1 MTLPIAAVESESGHD
16 GASVGS
22 VHPATLVAS
31 DGTSLLSGFAGNDV
45 MKMPAAAVSAGA
57 VEDATDHA
65 DDEQTRCPATVI
77 EAAMDANGATTV
89 MAQTTALL
97 PPPPTPIA
105 AMVDLIVKQDEV
117 RASPSPRPIMVAG
130 RPERCELEGFTP
142 FSKCH
147 LWKLMMSFYDR
158 EGVES
163 WAQGIVPHFITS
175 NTFIAKRYSNVLR
188 AYFRDVMR
196 PGSEYPLDPSEP
208 FYIVELGTGSGKF
221 SFYFLKA
228 LAEAERVLDFPLDK
242 IKYVMTDFTEQNFNF
257 WKTHPAL
264 APFVKRGIVDFAIFD
279 ATKDTELHLTV
290 SNDVLRPHQL
300 KNPLCIIAN
309 YLFDTLYH
317 DLFQV
322 EHGILKEGLISVGSK
337 KTQEPDPLD
346 PDIIKRLSNLYK
358 YEQID
363 ETFYGEENPHLNN
376 ILKWYH
382 EYYDPESSG
391 ATVLVPIGALSAIER
406 LSQLSS
412 NRVVVISGD
421 KGNSNPDHFRGVCDP
436 HIAVH
441 GSFSVMV
448 NYHAIGIYFAS
459 RGGFALHS
467 PQEEA
472 SLKVSMFVLPGEPAR
487 LQSAQDQL
495 QQPPPTSMT
504 ELYGDDLDRVCEA
517 RSRAFP
523 NVSVAFEDEIVAF
536 GPNDFF
542 VMQKAIKEDTK
553 APSLKAVLALLKLSC
568 WDPDVFYKFRD
579 VLLDHSPA
587 CPPKLKKDVRHGIP
601 LVWKNYYAL
610 DKEKDIAFEIGRLY
624 YGIHDYD
631 SALAFYTRSMHE
643 MGKHHVTSHN
653 MGLCHY
659 SKRQLDLAATC
670 FEEAY
675 ALNSSYQKALTW
687 LQRVQKELGLISQTA
702 TIGALGDNA
711 TQQRM
716 RHEELLVQQ
725 IQLVMP
731 DHEEVNAR
739 PSRFLSTDETS
750 PRRRPDAAMTTTTP
764 VGTPTFPSSSPFA
777 SSSSNSPE

>member
-1 MTLPIAAVESESGHD
+1 M
-16 GASVGS
+16 
-22 VHPATLVAS
+22 
-31 DGTSLLSGFAGNDV
+31 
-45 MKMPAAAVSAGA
+45 
-57 VEDATDHA
+57 
-65 DDEQTRCPATVI
+65 
-77 EAAMDANGATTV
+77 
-89 MAQTTALL
+89 
-97 PPPPTPIA
+97 
-105 AMVDLIVKQDEV
+105 
-117 RASPSPRPIMVAG
+117 
-130 RPERCELEGFTP
+130 
-142 FSKCH
+142 
-147 LWKLMMSFYDR
+147 
-158 EGVES
+158 
-163 WAQGIVPHFITS
+163 
-175 NTFIAKRYSNVLR
+175 
-188 AYFRDVMR
+188 
-196 PGSEYPLDPSEP
+196 
-208 FYIVELGTGSGKF
+208 
-221 SFYFLKA
+221 
-228 LAEAERVLDFPLDK
+228 LDFPLDK

-264 APFVKRGIVDFAIFD
+264 ASFVKRGIVDFAIFD
-279 ATKDTELHLTV
+279 AAKDTELHLY
-290 SNDVLRPHQL
+290 SSKDVIRPNQL
-300 KNPLCIIAN
+300 KNPMCIIAN
-309 YLFDTLYH
+309 YLFDTLHH

-322 EHGILKEGLISVGSK
+322 EHGMLKEGLISVGSK
-337 KTQEPDPLD
+337 KAHEPDPLD

-363 ETFYGEENPHLNN
+363 ESFYGEGNPHLNN

-382 EYYDPESSG
+382 EYYDPASSG
-391 ATVLVPIGALSAIER
+391 ATLLVPIGALSAIER

-412 NRVVVISGD
+412 NRLIVLSGD
-421 KGNSNPDHFRGVCDP
+421 KGNSNPDHFRGVSDP

-472 SLKVSMFVLPGEPAR
+472 SLKVSVFVLPGKAA
-487 LQSAQDQL
+487 SSNGADQE
-495 QQPPPTSMT
+495 TGSMA
-504 ELYGDDLDRVCEA
+504 ELYGEDLDRVCEE

-523 NVSVAFEDEIVAF
+523 NVTVAFEDEIVAF

-542 VMQKAIKEDTK
+542 VMQKSIKEDTK
-553 APSLKAVLALLKLSC
+553 SPSLKAVLALMKLSC

-631 SALAFYTRSMHE
+631 SALAFYTRSTHE

-687 LQRVQKELGLISQTA
+687 LQRVKKELGLLPSHGVEASKAFEDEHGIR
-702 TIGALGDNA
+702 
-711 TQQRM
+711 QRM
-716 RHEELLVQQ
+716 GEELLVQQ
-725 IQLVMP
+725 IHLVMS
-731 DHEEVNAR
+731 DHEDVNGR
-739 PSRFLSTDETS
+739 PSRFSPVDETS
-750 PRRRPDAAMTTTTP
+750 PRRTPDASTANTTSLLGTAASPTP
-764 VGTPTFPSSSPFA
+764 AGSSQSPPQEHQSPRSNPPGLSPA
-777 SSSSNSPE
+777 SLDQSVAF

>member
-1 MTLPIAAVESESGHD
+1 MTHPVDESES
-16 GASVGS
+16 VVS
-22 VHPATLVAS
+22 VHPTPLEAS
-31 DGTSLLSGFAGNDV
+31 QSTT
-45 MKMPAAAVSAGA
+45 AVVSGA
-57 VEDATDHA
+57 VDAMVTKAALSPSNMPHA
-65 DDEQTRCPATVI
+65 LVNGEQTRSPTTI
-77 EAAMDANGATTV
+77 EASMDSDGVTT
-89 MAQTTALL
+89 MTLTPTSSPSFSSPSLLL
-97 PPPPTPIA
+97 PPPAPSMPENSSSTSSSA
-105 AMVDLIVKQDEV
+105 ATSMKQDEV
-117 RASPSPRPIMVAG
+117 RLSPVPSAPASTAT
-130 RPERCELEGFTP
+130 ERCQLEDYTP

-196 PGSEYPLDPSEP
+196 AGSEHPLDTSEP

-228 LAEAERVLDFPLDK
+228 LAEAESVLDFPLDK
-242 IKYVMTDFTEQNFNF
+242 IRYVMTDFTEQNFNF

-264 APFVKRGIVDFAIFD
+264 APFVKRGI
-279 ATKDTELHLTV
+279 E
-290 SNDVLRPHQL
+290 L

-322 EHGILKEGLISVGSK
+322 EQGMLKEGLISVGSRK
-337 KTQEPDPLD
+337 SVEPDPLD
-346 PDIIKRLSNLYK
+346 PEIIKRLSNLYK

-363 ETFYGEENPHLNN
+363 ESFYGEDKPHLNN

-382 EYYDPESSG
+382 EYYDPASSG
-391 ATVLVPIGALSAIER
+391 ATILVPIGALSAIER
-406 LSQLSS
+406 LSALSS
-412 NRVVVISGD
+412 NRLVVLSGD
-421 KGNSNPDHFRGVCDP
+421 KGNSNPDHFRGVSDP

-472 SLKVSMFVLPGEPAR
+472 SLKVSVFVLPGDSTSSGDGNPGA
-487 LQSAQDQL
+487 
-495 QQPPPTSMT
+495 TSM
-504 ELYGDDLDRVCEA
+504 EKLYGEDLDHVCEE
-517 RSRAFP
+517 RSRKFP
-523 NVSVAFEDEIVAF
+523 NLTVAYEDEISAF

-542 VMQKAIKEDTK
+542 VMQKSMKEDTK
-553 APSLKAVLALLKLSC
+553 SPTLKAVLALMKLSC

-631 SALAFYTRSMHE
+631 SALAFYTLSMHE

-659 SKRQLDLAATC
+659 SKRQLDLAAKC

-675 ALNSSYQKALTW
+675 ALNSSYQKASTW
-687 LQRVQKELGLISQTA
+687 LQRVKKELGLLPSSSPSSPES
-702 TIGALGDNA
+702 GGDGGNSSE
-711 TQQRM
+711 QDVLKR
-716 RHEELLVQQ
+716 EELLVQQ
-725 IQLVMP
+725 IELVMP
-731 DHEEVNAR
+731 SFEEETAR
-739 PSRFLSTDETS
+739 VPNRLSMDDNS
-750 PRRRPDAAMTTTTP
+750 PRRRPEASFVDATSNTSGIEIPSTSMMTDSVSTGAIATVASLETP
-764 VGTPTFPSSSPFA
+764 PSASPDQSVTF
-777 SSSSNSPE
+777 